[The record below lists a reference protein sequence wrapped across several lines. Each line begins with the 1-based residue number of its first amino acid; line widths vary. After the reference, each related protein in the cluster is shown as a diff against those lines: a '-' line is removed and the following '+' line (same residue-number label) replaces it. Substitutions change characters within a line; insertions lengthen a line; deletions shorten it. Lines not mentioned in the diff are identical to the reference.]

1 MENRNQESGMGMEQ
15 NSWSIQNDSFD
26 LIGYEKGEVDH
37 RLSNSSS
44 FREIEIR
51 NNSFET
57 DMIQSQ
63 TQEDFTQEQ
72 QASFSDYTGE
82 AEVSFRLIDNQ
93 TKYNTEKL
101 SQIQT
106 YRDENFNLKKRKL
119 EKSATYLE
127 TSATEN

>member
-26 LIGYEKGEVDH
+26 LIGSEKGEVDQL
-37 RLSNSSS
+37 LSNSSS

-63 TQEDFTQEQ
+63 TQDDFTQEQ
-72 QASFSDYTGE
+72 
-82 AEVSFRLIDNQ
+82 
-93 TKYNTEKL
+93 
-101 SQIQT
+101 
-106 YRDENFNLKKRKL
+106 
-119 EKSATYLE
+119 
-127 TSATEN
+127 